1 MNPNQ
6 PYRLLALYYD
16 QLFEGHR
23 AWLEEARQQIL
34 GRILPRT
41 SVACDLACG
50 TGTTALALARRGI
63 KMFAVDASTSM
74 CRIARKKARRV
85 GANVRVLRADM
96 RTFRLPEAVDLVTC
110 EFDALNHVPR
120 KQDLDRVAQAV
131 ARALRP
137 GGYFF
142 FDVNTRLAFKKFWP
156 STWWGERPGVAVC
169 MHGGYDRRRDKG
181 WSNVEL
187 FVRKGGLW
195 QRSRER
201 VEEVA
206 WTGAEIRRSLHAAGF
221 DKIRAWDEAP
231 FVRGEWK
238 LPARCRTLY
247 LARKGA

>member
-1 MNPNQ
+1 MRNQ

-16 QLFEGHR
+16 QLFEAHR
-23 AWLEEARQQIL
+23 AWLNAARQRIL
-34 GRILPRT
+34 QGILPRA
-41 SVACDLACG
+41 SGACDLACG
-50 TGTTALALARRGI
+50 TGTTAVALARRGI
-63 KMFAVDASTSM
+63 RMFAVDASATM
-74 CRIARKKARRV
+74 CRLAREKARRAGV
-85 GANVRVLRADM
+85 SVRVLHADM
-96 RTFRLPEAVDLVTC
+96 RSFRLPEPVDLVTC

-120 KQDLDRVAQAV
+120 RQDLDRVARSV

-137 GGYFF
+137 GGSFF

-156 STWWGERPGVAVC
+156 NTWWLELPGVAMC

-195 QRSRER
+195 HRSRER

-206 WTGAEIRRSLHAAGF
+206 WTGAEIRRSLRSAGF

-238 LPARCRTLY
+238 LPAGCRFIY
-247 LARKGA
+247 LARKM